1 MFSRRDAECRES
13 DKRCYSKYPPRSL
26 HLRSACL
33 PELFRQQH
41 DDHQK
46 ACVTAENQISAVQS
60 VTEHGALVDKDVF
73 DGRGRVVGRSRPA
86 VRRRTWK
93 QRPPPHKS
101 LKEKKRV
108 EEAYLAEDHDTGDPP
123 KVCPHFVSNGRV
135 QKQRPQHADHDV
147 SHQNAVRSL
156 RILKRDFR
164 NEEKA
169 DIEKRRTFFVKIVSE
184 IVHRGCHN
192 PAEEKSDK
200 VTGHME
206 QRWLHLSSK

>member
-101 LKEKKRV
+101 LKEKRESKKRTLQRIMILEILPKSAHILFRTAGCRNRDRSTQIMMYPTKMQSEV
-108 EEAYLAEDHDTGDPP
+108 SAY
-123 KVCPHFVSNGRV
+123 
-135 QKQRPQHADHDV
+135 
-147 SHQNAVRSL
+147 
-156 RILKRDFR
+156 
-164 NEEKA
+164 
-169 DIEKRRTFFVKIVSE
+169 
-184 IVHRGCHN
+184 
-192 PAEEKSDK
+192 
-200 VTGHME
+200 
-206 QRWLHLSSK
+206 